1 MVNAKGDD
9 QRLVL
14 LQIGGSLEM
23 RHIVALLRDA
33 IKDGD
38 RTLRLIVI
46 MVVCTVL
53 MVAAIMVCVL
63 LKVPLA

>member
-1 MVNAKGDD
+1 
-9 QRLVL
+9 
-14 LQIGGSLEM
+14 M

-46 MVVCTVL
+46 MVVCTAL
-53 MVAAIMVCVL
+53 MVAAIL
-63 LKVPLA
+63 LCGH